1 MSVKELIT
9 KIIEE
14 ELTSTD
20 CFLVSVDTNQM
31 ETDLRFYIDGLEG
44 VSVKTCTR
52 LSKKISRILDEEYLD
67 DQPIRYE
74 ISSPGVDRPLED
86 KRQYP
91 QHVGRDLEVT
101 CADETSCEGELL
113 EVLEDSIK
121 LSVVVSKHK
130 KEEQVIL
137 FENIKNSTV
146 KISFKPRKK

>member
-20 CFLVSVDTNQM
+20 CFLVSVDTNQL

-91 QHVGRDLEVT
+91 QHVCRDLEVA
-101 CADETSCEGELL
+101 CVDETSYEGELL
-113 EVLEDSIK
+113 EVLEDGIK